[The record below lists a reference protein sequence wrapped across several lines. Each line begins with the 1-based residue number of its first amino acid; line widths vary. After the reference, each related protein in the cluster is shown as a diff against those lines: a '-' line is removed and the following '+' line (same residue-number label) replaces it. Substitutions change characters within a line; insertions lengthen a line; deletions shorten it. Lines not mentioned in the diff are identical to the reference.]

1 LAYICPINEQQHA
14 MNTTITNKDKV
25 GKRGYFL
32 YAMNGYECTLFFA
45 VYSYGDGELQFL
57 SKSYR
62 TQKGADKYLTEYRKQ
77 ANA

>member
-1 LAYICPINEQQHA
+1 
-14 MNTTITNKDKV
+14 
-25 GKRGYFL
+25 
-32 YAMNGYECTLFFA
+32 MNGYECTLFFA